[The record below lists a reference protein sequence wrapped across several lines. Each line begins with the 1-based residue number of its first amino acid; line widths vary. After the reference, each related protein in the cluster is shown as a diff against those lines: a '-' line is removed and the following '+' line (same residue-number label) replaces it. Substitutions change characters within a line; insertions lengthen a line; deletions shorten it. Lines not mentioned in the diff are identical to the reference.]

1 MKDKLNIYSNS
12 KIEKFLHSIFSKYD
26 SIFMKL
32 ESIDQKIRK
41 NQPSIILINDNNE
54 SNLIDFENLNDNYL
68 IITSLK
74 INKSN
79 LNNNL
84 KFLKTPLPI
93 NHLKNEILN
102 FTQNLKI
109 QFYDISIDNEKL
121 NNIKNNSFC
130 YLTKIELEL
139 LKYLIRE
146 KEASKSFIKENI
158 LNIKSNIETNSL
170 ESHLTRIRK
179 KMNKVDTSVKIK
191 TKGEKLSIT
200 T

>member
-1 MKDKLNIYSNS
+1 MKDKLNIYSNF
-12 KIEKFLHSIFSKYD
+12 KIKKFLHSVFSKYD
-26 SIFMKL
+26 LIFMEL
-32 ESIDQKIRK
+32 ESINQNTQK
-41 NQPSIILINDNNE
+41 NQPNIIIINDKNESSLIN
-54 SNLIDFENLNDNYL
+54 FENLTDNYL

-74 INKSN
+74 NDKLN
-79 LNNNL
+79 LNNNI
-84 KFLKTPLPI
+84 KFLKTPIPI
-93 NHLKNEILN
+93 NYLKNAILN
-102 FTQNLKI
+102 FTQSLKI

>member
-12 KIEKFLHSIFSKYD
+12 KIKKFLYSVFLKYD
-26 SIFMKL
+26 LIFMKL
-32 ESIDQKIRK
+32 ESIDQKTQK
-41 NQPSIILINDNNE
+41 NQANIILINDNNE
-54 SNLIDFENLNDNYL
+54 SNLIDFKNLNDNYL

-74 INKSN
+74 NDKLN

-93 NHLKNEILN
+93 NHLKNAILN

-109 QFYDISIDNEKL
+109 QFHEISIDNEKL
-121 NNIKNNSFC
+121 TNIKNNSFC

>member
-12 KIEKFLHSIFSKYD
+12 KIEKFLHSVFSKYD

-32 ESIDQKIRK
+32 ESIDHKIQK
-41 NQPSIILINDNNE
+41 NQPNIIIINNKNESGLIN
-54 SNLIDFENLNDNYL
+54 FENLNDNFL

-74 INKSN
+74 NDKSN

-84 KFLKTPLPI
+84 KFIKTPIPI
-93 NHLKNEILN
+93 THLKNTILN

-109 QFYDISIDNEKL
+109 HFYDISIDNEKL
-121 NNIKNNSFC
+121 INLKNNSFC
-130 YLTKIELEL
+130 YLTKVELEI

-146 KEASKSFIKENI
+146 KEATKSFIKENI
-158 LNIKSNIETNSL
+158 LNIKSSIETNSL

-179 KMNKVDTSVKIK
+179 KMNKVHTSVKIR
-191 TKGEKLSIT
+191 TKSEKLSIT

>member
-1 MKDKLNIYSNS
+1 MKDKLNIHSNS
-12 KIEKFLHSIFSKYD
+12 KIKKFLYSVFPKYD
-26 SIFMKL
+26 LIFMKL

>member
-12 KIEKFLHSIFSKYD
+12 KINNFLQFTLSKYNL
-26 SIFMKL
+26 IFMDL
-32 ESIDQKIRK
+32 ESIEHKIQ
-41 NQPSIILINDNNE
+41 NNEPNIIIINDNHE
-54 SNLIDFENLNDNYL
+54 SALINFENLNDNYL

-74 INKSN
+74 NDKSN

-84 KFLKTPLPI
+84 KFIKTPIPI
-93 NHLKNEILN
+93 NYLKNTILN

-109 QFYDISIDNEKL
+109 HFCDISIDNEKL
-121 NNIKNNSFC
+121 TNLKNNSFC
-130 YLTKIELEL
+130 YLTKVELEI

-146 KEASKSFIKENI
+146 KEATKSFIKENI
-158 LNIKSNIETNSL
+158 LNIKSSIETNSL

-179 KMNKVDTSVKIK
+179 KMNKVHTSVKIK
-191 TKGEKLSIT
+191 TKSEKLSIT

>member
-12 KIEKFLHSIFSKYD
+12 KIKKFLYSVFLKYD
-26 SIFMKL
+26 LIFMKL
-32 ESIDQKIRK
+32 ESIDQKTQK
-41 NQPSIILINDNNE
+41 NQANIILINDNNE
-54 SNLIDFENLNDNYL
+54 SNLIDFKNLNDNYL

-74 INKSN
+74 NDKSN

-93 NHLKNEILN
+93 NHLKNAILN

-109 QFYDISIDNEKL
+109 QFHEISIDNEKL
-121 NNIKNNSFC
+121 TNIKNNSFC

>member
-12 KIEKFLHSIFSKYD
+12 KIKKFLYSVFLKYD
-26 SIFMKL
+26 LIFMKL
-32 ESIDQKIRK
+32 ESIDQKTQK
-41 NQPSIILINDNNE
+41 NQANIILINDNNE
-54 SNLIDFENLNDNYL
+54 SNLIDFKNLNDNYL

-74 INKSN
+74 NDKSN

-93 NHLKNEILN
+93 NHLKNAILN

-109 QFYDISIDNEKL
+109 QFHEISIDNEKL
-121 NNIKNNSFC
+121 TNIKNNSFC

-179 KMNKVDTSVKIK
+179 KMNKVDASVKIK

>member
-12 KIEKFLHSIFSKYD
+12 KIKKFLHSVFSKYD

-32 ESIDQKIRK
+32 ESIDHKIQN
-41 NQPSIILINDNNE
+41 NQPNIIIINNKNESGLIN
-54 SNLIDFENLNDNYL
+54 FENLNDYYL

-74 INKSN
+74 NNISN
-79 LNNNL
+79 FNNNL
-84 KFLKTPLPI
+84 KFLKTPIPI
-93 NHLKNEILN
+93 NHLKNAILN

-109 QFYDISIDNEKL
+109 QFHDISIDNEKMTNL
-121 NNIKNNSFC
+121 KNNYFC
-130 YLTKIELEL
+130 YLTKVELEI

-146 KEASKSFIKENI
+146 KEASKSFLKENI

-179 KMNKVDTSVKIK
+179 KMNKVDTSLKIK
-191 TKGEKLSIT
+191 TKSEKLSIT
-200 T
+200 S

>member
-12 KIEKFLHSIFSKYD
+12 KIKKFFYSVFLKYD
-26 SIFMKL
+26 LIFMKL
-32 ESIDQKIRK
+32 ESIDQKTQK
-41 NQPSIILINDNNE
+41 NQANIILINDNNE
-54 SNLIDFENLNDNYL
+54 SNLIDFKNLNDNYL

-74 INKSN
+74 NDKSN
-79 LNNNL
+79 INNNL

-93 NHLKNEILN
+93 NHLKNAILN

-109 QFYDISIDNEKL
+109 QFHEISIDNEKL
-121 NNIKNNSFC
+121 TNIKNNSFC

>member
-1 MKDKLNIYSNS
+1 
-12 KIEKFLHSIFSKYD
+12 
-26 SIFMKL
+26 MKL
-32 ESIDQKIRK
+32 ESIDQKTQK
-41 NQPSIILINDNNE
+41 NQANIILINDNNE
-54 SNLIDFENLNDNYL
+54 SNLIDFKNLNDNYL

-74 INKSN
+74 NDKSN
-79 LNNNL
+79 INNNL

-93 NHLKNEILN
+93 NHLKNAILN

-109 QFYDISIDNEKL
+109 QFHEISIDNEKL
-121 NNIKNNSFC
+121 TNIKNNSFC

>member
-12 KIEKFLHSIFSKYD
+12 KIKKFLHSVFSKYD

-32 ESIDQKIRK
+32 ESIDHKIQK
-41 NQPSIILINDNNE
+41 NQPNIIIINNKNENGLIN
-54 SNLIDFENLNDNYL
+54 FENLNDNFL

-74 INKSN
+74 NNKSN

-84 KFLKTPLPI
+84 KFIKTPIPI
-93 NHLKNEILN
+93 NHLKNTISN

-109 QFYDISIDNEKL
+109 HFYDISIDNEKL
-121 NNIKNNSFC
+121 TNLKNNSFC
-130 YLTKIELEL
+130 YLTKVELEI

-146 KEASKSFIKENI
+146 NEATKSFIKENI
-158 LNIKSNIETNSL
+158 LNIKSSIESNSL

-179 KMNKVDTSVKIK
+179 KMNKVHTSVKII
-191 TKGEKLSIT
+191 TKSEKLSIT

>member
-12 KIEKFLHSIFSKYD
+12 KIKKFLYSVFPKYD

-32 ESIDQKIRK
+32 ESIDHKIQN
-41 NQPSIILINDNNE
+41 NQPNIIIINNNNE
-54 SNLIDFENLNDNYL
+54 SDLINFENLNDHYL

-74 INKSN
+74 NDISN
-79 LNNNL
+79 FNNNL
-84 KFLKTPLPI
+84 KFLKTPIPI
-93 NHLKNEILN
+93 NHLKNAILN

-109 QFYDISIDNEKL
+109 QFHEISIDNEKL
-121 NNIKNNSFC
+121 TNIKNNSFC

-170 ESHLTRIRK
+170 DSHLTRIRK
-179 KMNKVDTSVKIK
+179 KMNKVDTRVKIK
-191 TKGEKLSIT
+191 TKNEILLISV
-200 T
+200 

>member
-32 ESIDQKIRK
+32 ESIDHKIQK
-41 NQPSIILINDNNE
+41 NQPNIIIINNKNESGLIN
-54 SNLIDFENLNDNYL
+54 FENLNDNFL

-74 INKSN
+74 NNKSN

-84 KFLKTPLPI
+84 KFIKTPIPI
-93 NHLKNEILN
+93 NHLKNTILN

-109 QFYDISIDNEKL
+109 HFYDISIDNEKL
-121 NNIKNNSFC
+121 TNLKNNSFC
-130 YLTKIELEL
+130 YLTKVELEI

-146 KEASKSFIKENI
+146 KEATKSFIKENI
-158 LNIKSNIETNSL
+158 LNIKSSIETNSL

-179 KMNKVDTSVKIK
+179 KMNKVHTSVKIR
-191 TKGEKLSIT
+191 TKSEKLSIT